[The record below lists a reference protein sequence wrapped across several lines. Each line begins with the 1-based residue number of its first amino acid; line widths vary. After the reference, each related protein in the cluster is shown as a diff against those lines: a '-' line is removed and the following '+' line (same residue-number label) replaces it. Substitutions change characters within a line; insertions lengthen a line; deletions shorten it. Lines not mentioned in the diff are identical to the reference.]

1 MEHKRRRV
9 TRACDRCRILKTKC
23 DGQQPICSRC
33 SAYGY
38 ACKWNHGGRRGITH
52 PDVSLSLGAT
62 PSSVAPS
69 EPDMTSLQ
77 EAVRAYDELLSTLR
91 TNVPEGERAKVDL
104 AQARIRT
111 HLPSELWDQLP
122 SPKASEETE
131 TQDNYGT
138 TESRPRSAK
147 YLGWSS
153 DVEFVN
159 SIQELLR
166 DSRLA
171 DQPSVCESYEKTDST
186 SQRNSQQYP
195 LRLPTRKIADHWLE
209 TFFATIHVA
218 HPVVC
223 QQRFRLQYVKF
234 CESLSTSDVS
244 RTWSAT
250 FLSILALGSYY
261 DTFSNG
267 ESWDSCTHEGYFMYS
282 QAMTKSHG
290 SEHSRD
296 YVCLLIVQCLYLLAT
311 VQTDKCWTTLGTAI
325 RIAQSLGLH
334 VEDEATRRESHHFQI
349 EHEMRRRTWHSLYV
363 LDRLLALQLGRP
375 LAINHAD
382 TAVKPPSQID
392 DMEFDLAGDRIPDPT
407 FSWRPQFGDYFR
419 AVVRFSHIVGSVV
432 RDLYRPNSQQNLD
445 FELVEDIDKRLLQW
459 RSELPQSLRFD
470 MEHSTDT
477 TVTLRRQRNILSIKF
492 HHLRALLHRVHLCL
506 PWLLSEDS
514 SIMSISDAERQQIVS
529 SEAICVSEARAI
541 ARTMENVN
549 NEQDLV
555 HDFPFWQMISCLI
568 CGASILLVASKFQVP
583 PSPVDTVTALEA
595 DAAVCIRIFDAL
607 SAHSDAARL
616 AAKMMRAL
624 QLYKRSTVPLPWRP
638 RNIRSSVTQ
647 ETAFPTP
654 SYASTPFTTA
664 ATDYGSANWVTNDS
678 WPSECSDS
686 LSWSSQFVT
695 LDDFFDPGLYLGA
708 DMASAVGVPPMQTVP
723 TAPLNNNMQVMQP
736 GALPQWP

>member
-23 DGQQPICSRC
+23 DGQQPVCSRC

-38 ACKWNHGGRRGITH
+38 ACNWEHGGRRGLTH
-52 PDVSLSLGAT
+52 PDASQTMNPASSSLS
-62 PSSVAPS
+62 V
-69 EPDMTSLQ
+69 TSLQ
-77 EAVRAYDELLSTLR
+77 QAVRAYDELLSTIR
-91 TNVPEGERAKVDL
+91 TTVPEEERAKVEL

-111 HLPSELWDQLP
+111 HLPNEILDQLV
-122 SPKASEETE
+122 SPEAPQEDVKR
-131 TQDNYGT
+131 DNDDT
-138 TESRPRSAK
+138 PESRRGSAK

-159 SIQELLR
+159 SIQDLLR
-166 DSRLA
+166 DSRLPG
-171 DQPSVCESYEKTDST
+171 QPSVCDSYEQTDN
-186 SQRNSQQYP
+186 NSHSDSHQYP
-195 LRLPTRKIADHWLE
+195 LKLPTRKVADHWLE
-209 TFFATIHVA
+209 TFFDTIHVA
-218 HPVVC
+218 HPVVS
-223 QQRFRLQYVKF
+223 QQQFRLQYRKF
-234 CESLSTSDVS
+234 CESLSTKDVS

-261 DTFSNG
+261 DTFSRG
-267 ESWDSCTHEGYFMYS
+267 DSGDPCTHEGYFTYS
-282 QAMTKSHG
+282 QALTKSHD

-311 VQTDKCWTTLGTAI
+311 VQTDKCWITLGTAI

-334 VEDEATRRESHHFQI
+334 VEDEATRQRPAQSQI

-382 TAVKPPSQID
+382 TAVRPPSQID
-392 DMEFDLAGDRIPDPT
+392 DMEFDLVRDSIPSPSS
-407 FSWRPQFGDYFR
+407 SWKPQFGDYFR

-432 RDLYRPNSQQNLD
+432 QDLYRPNTQQDLD

-459 RSELPQSLRFD
+459 RSDLPQSLRFD
-470 MEHSTDT
+470 MDHSSDT
-477 TVTLRRQRNILSIKF
+477 VVTLRRQRNILSIKF

-506 PWLLSEDS
+506 PWLLYEGS
-514 SIMSISDAERQQIVS
+514 STMSISESEREQVVN
-529 SEAICVSEARAI
+529 SEAICVSEAREI

-568 CGASILLVASKFQVP
+568 CGTSILLVASKFSVP
-583 PSPVDTVTALEA
+583 PSPVDTMVALEA
-595 DAAVCIRIFDAL
+595 DAAVCLRIFDAL

-624 QLYKRSTVPLPWRP
+624 QSYKRSTEPLAWRP
-638 RNIRSSVTQ
+638 RNMRSSTTQ
-647 ETAFPTP
+647 ETAIPAP
-654 SYASTPFTTA
+654 SYIDTPFTTA
-664 ATDYGSANWVTNDS
+664 EVDFGSASWVTNQS

-695 LDDFFDPGLYLGA
+695 LDDYLDPGLYLGS
-708 DMASAVGVPPMQTVP
+708 DLASAVGPPIVPTVVSMQT
-723 TAPLNNNMQVMQP
+723 APDRSNMPVMPLGTLP
-736 GALPQWP
+736 GQWS